1 MSRRYS
7 DIAHARAHV
16 DSAVRF
22 LMGVRISYAGSDL
35 PARVRT
41 ARLAAIDAKLDA
53 LEAVHRDENAH
64 LWVEDGVLR

>member
-1 MSRRYS
+1 MSGTSS

-22 LMGVRISYAGSDL
+22 LKMARMSYVGSHL

-41 ARLAAIDAKLDA
+41 ARLAAIDAKIDA
-53 LEAVHRDENAH
+53 LQAVHLDENAH
-64 LWVEDGVLR
+64 PWVEDGVLR